1 MAAASI
7 APVLKHV
14 RIGAVFAW
22 VAHAWTWGAGL
33 WLGFGPVYQGVS
45 VAATPLGGSQIETAK
60 FTESLVEANGLWV
73 VWLLLVPVLLSGLP
87 LLALRF
93 TDSGQL
99 LRKAILW
106 LAGLALL
113 ASCAVAI
120 FSIGLFYLPA
130 ALALL
135 CAAAASTLERPRE
148 QSEPYEI
155 QQ

>member
-1 MAAASI
+1 M
-7 APVLKHV
+7 
-14 RIGAVFAW
+14 
-22 VAHAWTWGAGL
+22 
-33 WLGFGPVYQGVS
+33 
-45 VAATPLGGSQIETAK
+45 
-60 FTESLVEANGLWV
+60 EANGLWV
-73 VWLLLVPVLLSGLP
+73 IWLLLVPVLLSGLP

-93 TDSGQL
+93 TDSGQS

-148 QSEPYEI
+148 QPESEGT